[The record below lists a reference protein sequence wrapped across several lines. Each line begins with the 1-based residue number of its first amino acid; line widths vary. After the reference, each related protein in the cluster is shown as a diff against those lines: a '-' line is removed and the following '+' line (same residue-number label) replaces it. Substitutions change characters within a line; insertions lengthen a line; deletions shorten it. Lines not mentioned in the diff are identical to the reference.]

1 MNYVILLAGGVGKRM
16 GADIPKQFIKVKG
29 KPIIVYSIENFQRN
43 EQIEKIVVVCVKDWI
58 DHVKELVK
66 EYGLTKVEWVIE
78 GGSTGHDSIK
88 NGVFFLK
95 DKVNPDDYI
104 IVHDAV
110 RPILPQKAINEVLRV
125 AHEKGNASSSIV
137 CHPPI
142 VYTEDGESG
151 VKDIDREH
159 VMLTASPQVYK
170 FSLALSCYEKAEAEN
185 KNNLQIFNNNQNARM
200 SIAQNNA
207 ISSSIGGILAMTP
220 ASVFRGTFGTMF
232 DVANEG
238 IKQTAESMNY
248 NLNIDNMR
256 NSPQQLQSMNSD
268 AVLISYIDE
277 FGILIEMQEPI
288 DFEKQSII
296 DYFKIF
302 GYTYNKINKVK
313 QFIKTRKYYNYL
325 QANIFEIDGHIAE
338 QLKDLIKSTL
348 SKGIRFWH
356 KDNFTGEIN
365 FDLNNIERSISNG

>member
-16 GADIPKQFIKVKG
+16 GADIPKQFIKVNG

-95 DKVNPDDYI
+95 NKVNPDDYI

-159 VMLTASPQVYK
+159 VMLTASPQAYK
-170 FSLALSCYEKAEAEN
+170 FSLALICYERAEAEN
-185 KNNLQIFNNNQNARM
+185 KNNFTFTSSLLIHYGERVYFAKGTTSNIKVTKKED
-200 SIAQNNA
+200 IALFEA
-207 ISSSIGGILAMTP
+207 L
-220 ASVFRGTFGTMF
+220 
-232 DVANEG
+232 
-238 IKQTAESMNY
+238 
-248 NLNIDNMR
+248 LNVPEELLF
-256 NSPQQLQSMNSD
+256 S
-268 AVLISYIDE
+268 E
-277 FGILIEMQEPI
+277 
-288 DFEKQSII
+288 
-296 DYFKIF
+296 
-302 GYTYNKINKVK
+302 
-313 QFIKTRKYYNYL
+313 
-325 QANIFEIDGHIAE
+325 
-338 QLKDLIKSTL
+338 
-348 SKGIRFWH
+348 
-356 KDNFTGEIN
+356 
-365 FDLNNIERSISNG
+365 

>member
-58 DHVKELVK
+58 DYVKELVK

-78 GGSTGHDSIK
+78 GGSTGHNSIK

-110 RPILPQKAINEVLRV
+110 RPILPQKEINEVLCV

-159 VMLTASPQVYK
+159 VMLTASPQAYK

-185 KNNLQIFNNNQNARM
+185 KNNFTFTSSLLIHYGERVYFAKGTTSNIKVTKKED
-200 SIAQNNA
+200 IALFEA
-207 ISSSIGGILAMTP
+207 L
-220 ASVFRGTFGTMF
+220 
-232 DVANEG
+232 
-238 IKQTAESMNY
+238 
-248 NLNIDNMR
+248 LNVPEELLF
-256 NSPQQLQSMNSD
+256 S
-268 AVLISYIDE
+268 E
-277 FGILIEMQEPI
+277 
-288 DFEKQSII
+288 
-296 DYFKIF
+296 
-302 GYTYNKINKVK
+302 
-313 QFIKTRKYYNYL
+313 
-325 QANIFEIDGHIAE
+325 
-338 QLKDLIKSTL
+338 
-348 SKGIRFWH
+348 
-356 KDNFTGEIN
+356 
-365 FDLNNIERSISNG
+365 